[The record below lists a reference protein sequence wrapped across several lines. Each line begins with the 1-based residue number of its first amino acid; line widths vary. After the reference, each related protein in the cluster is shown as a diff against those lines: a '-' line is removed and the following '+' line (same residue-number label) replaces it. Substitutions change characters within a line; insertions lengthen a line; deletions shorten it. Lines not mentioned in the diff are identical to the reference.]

1 MVSKLYFE
9 RFDKLVTTVDS
20 CLSVKLPLIV
30 LKKTLKFYLKKQNV
44 KIDSL
49 TDDSFELLLQRC
61 KDYMLKVERE
71 I

>member
-1 MVSKLYFE
+1 MVSKLYSE

-49 TDDSFELLLQRC
+49 TDHSFELLLQRC